1 MDLSG
6 NSLSQLPDTLGAFTS
21 LLILKLNDSRLS
33 GAALAPLAR
42 GMPALRELYMSKNV
56 VTFEPEEV
64 AGEGGGERSPTRGTS
79 HHAISCLSLCDACE
93 QPGI

>member
-56 VTFEPEEV
+56 VTFAPEEV
-64 AGEGGGERSPTRGTS
+64 AGEGGGGEVTHPGD
-79 HHAISCLSLCDACE
+79 IPSCNIVSFSV
-93 QPGI
+93 